1 MIVLDTHIWLWWLTL
16 DDKPLKRSWQDA
28 IAGATSIGVSA
39 ISCFEVAWLVHR
51 GRVEIPLALD
61 MWFEAAL
68 AGSGVT
74 LLPITPPVAQ
84 LAVELPEHHR
94 DPFDRLIIATAIIN
108 DARLISADGHFPAY
122 EQLEGR
128 LIP

>member
-1 MIVLDTHIWLWWLTL
+1 MIVLDTHIWFRWLTP
-16 DDKPLKRSWQDA
+16 DDKPLKRSWRDA
-28 IAGATSIGVSA
+28 IAEAKLIGVSA
-39 ISCFEVAWLVHR
+39 VSCFEAAWLVQHD
-51 GRVEIPLALD
+51 RVEISMALEEWFEVALD
-61 MWFEAAL
+61 
-68 AGSGVT
+68 GSGVS
-74 LLPITPPVAQ
+74 LLPITPSVAQ

-94 DPFDRLIIATAIIN
+94 DPFDRLIIATAIVN